1 MVFYSLIFLFATH
14 FSYVQSFNGLP
25 KTRLSRST
33 SIKMM
38 ATASTPKKVL
48 ILGGDGFCGW
58 PTSLYLSEQGKFL
71 TQHFHLTIRY
81 YF

>member
-1 MVFYSLIFLFATH
+1 MFFYSLILVCATH
-14 FSYVQSFNGLP
+14 LIYVQSFHGLP

-33 SIKMM
+33 SVKMM
-38 ATASTPKKVL
+38 ATGSTPKKVL

-58 PTSLYLSEQGKFL
+58 PTSLYLSEQGRFL